1 MISIDQLFQA
11 LLDQDGSDLH
21 LEQGQP
27 PKIRLHGKLVQLE
40 GYTDFDGETMKSLIN
55 EIITPQRWKTF
66 EEKGDFDFAYSFGS
80 GERFRANY
88 FKHFHGYGAIFRIIP
103 SKILTLEQLG
113 MPPVLIDFANYRS
126 GLVLI
131 TGPTGSGKSTTLAA
145 IINHINETIQKK
157 IITIEEPVE
166 FMHKNNKCIISHR
179 EVGLDTKS
187 FSTGLRGA
195 LKSDVDVILIGEM
208 RDIETI
214 NLALNA
220 AQMGIL
226 VFGTLHT
233 NSAGKTVDRIIDV
246 FPAKQKDQIRAAL
259 ANNLKGVVSQQLCK
273 SADGS
278 RRYCAYEILLRSP
291 SLAAIIRSGQT
302 VRLTSEIQ
310 VSKQMGAILMDEC
323 LQHLLDEK
331 KITREEAHLKALD
344 KTLFA
349 EIPETEESN

>member
-1 MISIDQLFQA
+1 MAKIDILFQA
-11 LLDQDGSDLH
+11 LLDKDGSDLH
-21 LEQGQP
+21 LEQGQH
-27 PKIRLHGKLVQLE
+27 PKIRLHGELVKLDGHAILN
-40 GYTDFDGETMKSLIN
+40 GETIRNLMT
-55 EIITPQRWKTF
+55 EIISIERWEKFEKT
-66 EEKGDFDFAYSFGS
+66 GDLDFAYAFGN

-88 FKHFHGYGAIFRIIP
+88 FKHFNGYGAIFRIIP

-113 MPPVLIDFANYRS
+113 MPDVLMSFANYRS

-145 IINHINETIQKK
+145 IIDHINQTLRKK

-166 FMHKNNKCIISHR
+166 FMHKNVKCVISHR
-179 EVGLDTKS
+179 EVGPDTKS
-187 FSTGLRGA
+187 FSSGLRGA
-195 LKSDVDVILIGEM
+195 LKSDVDVILVGEM

-220 AQMGIL
+220 SQMGIL

-233 NSAGKTVDRIIDV
+233 NSAGKTIDRIIDV
-246 FPAKQKDQIRAAL
+246 FPANRKDQIRAAL

-291 SLAAIIRSGQT
+291 SLAAIIRTGQT

-310 VSKQMGAILMDEC
+310 VSKSMGSILMDEC
-323 LQHLLDEK
+323 LTKLLDEG
-331 KITREEAHLKALD
+331 KITKEEAHLKALD
-344 KTLFA
+344 KTLF
-349 EIPETEESN
+349 SD

>member
-1 MISIDQLFQA
+1 MAKIDTLFQA
-11 LLDQDGSDLH
+11 LLDNDGSDLH

-27 PKIRLHGKLVQLE
+27 PKIRLHGELVRLE
-40 GYTDFDGETMKSLIN
+40 GYDDLDGATIKGLMTQ
-55 EIITPQRWKTF
+55 IIDSKRWGKF
-66 EEKGDFDFAYSFGS
+66 ENTGDLDFAYAFAN

-88 FKHFHGYGAIFRIIP
+88 FKHFNGYGAIFRIIP

-113 MPPVLIDFANYRS
+113 MPEVLMSFANYRS

-145 IINHINETIQKK
+145 VIDHINKNLKKK

-166 FMHKNNKCIISHR
+166 FMHKNIKSVISHR
-179 EVGLDTKS
+179 EVGPDTES
-187 FSTGLRGA
+187 FSSGLRGA
-195 LKSDVDVILIGEM
+195 LKSDVDVILVGEM
-208 RDIETI
+208 RDMETI

-220 AQMGIL
+220 SQMGIL

-246 FPAKQKDQIRAAL
+246 FPANRKDQIRAAL

-291 SLAAIIRSGQT
+291 SLAAIIRTGQT

-310 VSKQMGAILMDEC
+310 VSKGMGAILMDEC
-323 LQHLLDEK
+323 LTNLLNAG
-331 KITREEAHLKALD
+331 KITRAEAHLKAMD

-349 EIPETEESN
+349 G

>member
-1 MISIDQLFQA
+1 MISIDHLFQA

-40 GYTDFDGETMKSLIN
+40 GYPILDGETMKSLMN
-55 EIITPQRWKTF
+55 EILDKERWDKF
-66 EEKGDFDFAYSFGS
+66 ECIGDLDFAYSFKT

-88 FKHFHGYGAIFRIIP
+88 FKHFYGYGAIFRIIP
-103 SKILTLEQLG
+103 SEILTLDQLE
-113 MPPVLIDFANYRS
+113 MPDVLKDFANFRS

-145 IINHINETIQKK
+145 VINHINNTKQKK

-166 FMHKNNKCIISHR
+166 FMHKNKKCVISHR
-179 EVGLDTKS
+179 EVGTDTKS
-187 FSTGLRGA
+187 FSSGLRGA
-195 LKSDVDVILIGEM
+195 LKSDTDVILIGEM
-208 RDIETI
+208 RDVETI
-214 NLALNA
+214 KLALNA
-220 AQMGIL
+220 AQMGII

-233 NSAGKTVDRIIDV
+233 NSAAKTVDRIIDV
-246 FPAKQKDQIRAAL
+246 FPANQKDQIRAAL

-273 SADGS
+273 SADGL

-323 LQHLLDEK
+323 LQNLLKDE

-344 KTLFA
+344 KTLFE
-349 EIPETEESN
+349 EIPEPQEST